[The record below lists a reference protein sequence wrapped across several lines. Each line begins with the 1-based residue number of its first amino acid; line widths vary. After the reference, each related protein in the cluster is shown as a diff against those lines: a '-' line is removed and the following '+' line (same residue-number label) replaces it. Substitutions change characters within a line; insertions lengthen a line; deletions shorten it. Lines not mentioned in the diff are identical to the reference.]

1 MLPDQM
7 RRPAQVSQKRPVLDL
22 DNRADDSEEV
32 ENNQSRDDQRDRP
45 DDDEHYHEQVRPD
58 ETAPR
63 QGPGYMPDR
72 GALGSVLG
80 LAHEPAQE
88 SRQEHL
94 PQDGHAGRSRAGV
107 FRA

>member
-80 LAHEPAQE
+80 AR
-88 SRQEHL
+88 S
-94 PQDGHAGRSRAGV
+94 RSRAGTGIPTGTPPPGCS
-107 FRA
+107 RWRS